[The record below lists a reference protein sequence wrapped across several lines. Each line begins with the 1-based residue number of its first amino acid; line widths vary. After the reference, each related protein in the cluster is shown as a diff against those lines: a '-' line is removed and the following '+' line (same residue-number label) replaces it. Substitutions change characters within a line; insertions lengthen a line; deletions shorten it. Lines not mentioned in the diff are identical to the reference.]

1 MLHEMEIASSTNQWN
16 GMKDLNTAQR
26 TFHFRLVNYDN
37 SSARFIPGI
46 IDMGVIVLSHISR
59 TCVYNVYT
67 ICIHKMYIQYVYTIY
82 IYIYIHNMYVNMYMH
97 IHRLH
102 TIHIVRIHIHV
113 YINMYIHVHV
123 HIQI

>member
-82 IYIYIHNMYVNMYMH
+82 IYIHNMYVNMYMH

>member
-82 IYIYIHNMYVNMYMH
+82 IYVKLYIYMYDIYIY
-97 IHRLH
+97 ICRIKIRCESTELA
-102 TIHIVRIHIHV
+102 IVWEGP
-113 YINMYIHVHV
+113 NSSST
-123 HIQI
+123 QFLTG